1 MQNSESIPTLD
12 NSKEKPKRIRKRTN
26 FDDFIIY
33 GSQNDTQNSVN
44 KNCEEPSNISNHSFI
59 TSTPIGKRRKNNP
72 TKDDIIND
80 SFSGKASTNV
90 STNSKGSVLDGED
103 KSDSETHTNS
113 HHLAFDNN
121 QSDSFSNSLN
131 SSINEAAPNANHNV
145 STTINTSLEKMGKK
159 NQESIDLNMSFNSED
174 VCQEQKHQR
183 SHINPDTS
191 SDQYEK
197 RLKQKKIMLNRS
209 EVLDNNKSS
218 EMKTHSESTKS
229 NQISTQKDAE
239 NQVKQKLNQDD
250 NASDISL
257 DLNHV
262 SRLNDSAP
270 QEKAKRGRPRKIN
283 ANMNSSK
290 SSSELNQT
298 SENLN
303 SNPEDQVN
311 DYKNQ
316 DDNARDISLDLNISR
331 LNDLVPQEKAKRGR
345 PRRNNANINASKSSC
360 ELIQTSENLNSNP
373 EDQVNDYKNQDDN
386 ARDISLDLNIS
397 RLNDSVPQ
405 EKAKRGRLR
414 KNNAN
419 INASKSSCE
428 LIQTSENV
436 NSNPEDQV
444 NGDKKKLVMH
454 QDSENQERDSVTNTS
469 NLSLELSQS
478 FEQQQ
483 NSVKRKRGRPC
494 KIDKSSND
502 KSIELKLS
510 AEHNNDSAPPNKK
523 RRGRP
528 RKIQT
533 DNTAN
538 TFDDSESGQNELDI
552 QRKVKTGDSLRNVLT
567 ESEELASKSDSLNL
581 TADDIANVTDPNS
594 EKSFVSKR
602 RRGRP
607 SKNKELLKKLNGLE
621 EGSNDAEEISLVCK
635 HCNTEMENLQKLKR
649 HMMVDHSLMWF
660 AKLPMGVSLPKE
672 IIKCLGYI
680 ACQKCAEERKKIDL
694 PPRQFK
700 FQQYYNHHLNWCGR
714 EDEVIKCEICDKVIK
729 AMWFQQHLNEHR
741 RKDKQEEMKMKQL
754 EEGSRVQESEIG
766 EDGDVQ
772 TKSKRKAAKSG
783 DGETSDVS
791 DDDFKEGSAKEDDD
805 DEDEEDDDEDDE
817 EDSDGEKKTSKFPA
831 FKKEVFRSVKG
842 TEGTTMSE
850 CEKVWSHILLPST
863 IKHRELRLKSVNKFL
878 DSLQSR
884 ERMFPELRPEGK
896 NWKALGKE
904 DSLKYLPLK
913 MKSVKFSSKDQSEEQ
928 DAADI
933 DWGHYTTL
941 NDKVYCYV
949 GGPIWSLE
957 WCPIPKQDGSE
968 QFLSL
973 SADTALTTY
982 SDIKTV
988 QTGPGM
994 LQVWSFGEL
1003 QNNVNCTTQPML
1015 RYCVAHDEGYVA
1027 STSWCPA
1034 GCFDTDDV
1042 GADHLK
1048 RLGLLAVACSSG
1060 NAVIYSLPQPDSLP
1074 SGSEEHQ
1081 VPIYHPQPV
1090 VTLQPN
1096 SKNRCGP
1103 CLTVAW
1109 QQMGEL
1115 RYIIAGYSSGSVFLW
1130 DLLTKSPLLRV
1141 GSMLLPEQ
1149 CFWVGL
1155 DAVLSCSWNPKLSTS
1170 FAATLMDGT
1179 LSMWDIRFG
1188 QVPVAKHTDLC
1199 LTGRSTCWSGPVFN
1213 GFFIAT
1219 ENIKGFIDT
1228 PIKYFA
1234 VSKNTLK
1241 SCYRDI
1247 IVQSH
1252 EAATWDVSF
1261 CPLYEVLATCDSV
1274 GVVRITLP
1282 QLVRMSIYN
1291 IKSMASWHK
1300 LNNPNLDLYQATLA
1314 SLDGEE
1320 CQEKKGAAVAASSTE
1335 EILSDGGKNKSDDQD
1350 SGQSKSNVNKSK
1362 ENNNTV
1368 PYGGVCQ
1375 EKGAVDVEQ
1384 ANVDKAAIV
1393 EPETDQNSGE
1403 TLNEEEVL
1411 YFKDCPMKESS
1422 IKIRQKRK
1430 PLELTPNMLLNNVNS
1445 IHRVRFNPNVSACL
1459 WLASGGQAGLLR
1471 LDNLSPV
1478 LLPHKKSA
1486 KQYLKQERR

>member
-12 NSKEKPKRIRKRTN
+12 NSIEKPKRIRKRTN

-80 SFSGKASTNV
+80 SFSGKASTNS
-90 STNSKGSVLDGED
+90 STNIKGSVLDGED
-103 KSDSETHTNS
+103 KSDSETLVNS
-113 HHLAFDNN
+113 HHLALDNK
-121 QSDSFSNSLN
+121 QSDLFSNSLN
-131 SSINEAAPNANHNV
+131 SSIKEAAPIANHNF
-145 STTINTSLEKMGKK
+145 STTINTSLEKTRKK

-183 SHINPDTS
+183 IHINPDTS

-197 RLKQKKIMLNRS
+197 RLKQKKMLNRS
-209 EVLDNNKSS
+209 DVLDNNKSS
-218 EMKTHSESTKS
+218 EMKTHTGSTQSKS
-229 NQISTQKDAE
+229 NQISTQKNTG
-239 NQVKQKLNQDD
+239 NQVKQKLNLDD

-262 SRLNDSAP
+262 SRLNDLAP

-283 ANMNSSK
+283 ANINASK

-331 LNDLVPQEKAKRGR
+331 LNDSIPQEKAKRGR
-345 PRRNNANINASKSSC
+345 PRKNNANINASKTSS
-360 ELIQTSENLNSNP
+360 ELFQTSENLNSNP
-373 EDQVNDYKNQDDN
+373 EDK
-386 ARDISLDLNIS
+386 
-397 RLNDSVPQ
+397 
-405 EKAKRGRLR
+405 
-414 KNNAN
+414 
-419 INASKSSCE
+419 
-428 LIQTSENV
+428 
-436 NSNPEDQV
+436 V

-454 QDSENQERDSVTNTS
+454 QDSERERGSVMNTS

-478 FEQQQ
+478 FEQHQ

-538 TFDDSESGQNELDI
+538 TFDDSDSGQNELDI

-567 ESEELASKSDSLNL
+567 ESEELCQEELASKSNSLNL
-581 TADDIANVTDPNS
+581 TADDIANVTDPNA

-621 EGSNDAEEISLVCK
+621 EGSDEEISLVCK

-660 AKLPMGVSLPKE
+660 AKFPMGVSLPKE

-754 EEGSRVQESEIG
+754 EEGSRVQEAEIG
-766 EDGDVQ
+766 GDGDVQ
-772 TKSKRKAAKSG
+772 TKSKRKAAKSAVQLISNFCNSG

-791 DDDFKEGSAKEDDD
+791 DDDFKEGSAKEDND

-817 EDSDGEKKTSKFPA
+817 DDSDGEKKTSKFPA

-878 DSLQSR
+878 DSLQSK
-884 ERMFPELRPEGK
+884 EPLFLELRPEGK
-896 NWKALGKE
+896 NWKALCKE

-913 MKSVKFSSKDQSEEQ
+913 MKSVKFTWKDQSEEQ
-928 DAADI
+928 DAADL

-957 WCPIPKQDGSE
+957 WCPIPKQVGSE

-973 SADTALTTY
+973 SADTALITY

-1042 GADHLK
+1042 GVDHLK

-1300 LNNPNLDLYQATLA
+1300 LNNPNLDLYQATPA
-1314 SLDGEE
+1314 SLDEEE
-1320 CQEKKGAAVAASSTE
+1320 CQEKKCAAVAASSTE

-1362 ENNNTV
+1362 EKNNTD
-1368 PYGGVCQ
+1368 PHEGVCQ
-1375 EKGAVDVEQ
+1375 GKVAVDVKQ
-1384 ANVDKAAIV
+1384 ANVEKAAIV

-1430 PLELTPNMLLNNVNS
+1430 PVALTPNMLLNNVNS